1 MKPFRREQRESRPG
15 GTQIETGLRT
25 EDRSCSRACA
35 VRSWLTFLDYEP
47 EQIVVLSHAKI
58 LSCRALS
65 RNRILL
71 LSRTQS
77 SPRRRATPGKSSCA
91 VHFIARFER
100 RTKFSRAQFARTP
113 R

>member
-15 GTQIETGLRT
+15 GTQIETGLRA

-35 VRSWLTFLDYEP
+35 VRSWLTFLEYEP

-71 LSRTQS
+71 YHARNLRSGGEPLRE
-77 SPRRRATPGKSSCA
+77 KSCCS
-91 VHFIARFER
+91 VHFLRDSSVEPSFQEPS
-100 RTKFSRAQFARTP
+100 SREP
-113 R
+113 